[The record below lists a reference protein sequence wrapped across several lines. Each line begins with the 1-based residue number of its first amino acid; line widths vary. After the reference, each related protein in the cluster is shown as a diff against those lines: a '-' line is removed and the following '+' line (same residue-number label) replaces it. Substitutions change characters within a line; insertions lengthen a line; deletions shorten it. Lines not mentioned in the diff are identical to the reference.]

1 MPTEVLVKY
10 GTPITWENG
19 GTPAMNLDSLA
30 TVAARQGAKHDLTAT
45 HADEYLVEV
54 MIDTGGTAPA
64 VGATI
69 DVYLSRSNSGTAG
82 TGNEGGASGTDAAY
96 TGIGSATI
104 LESIVQCLFVGS
116 VVCVDEV
123 DTNLIQFF
131 RVSPGA
137 RYVSPIV
144 YNATLQTLGAAS
156 YVKMTP
162 IIPESQ

>member
-1 MPTEVLVKY
+1 MPSEVLFKS
-10 GTPITWENG
+10 GTPITWSDG
-19 GTPAMNLDSLA
+19 GSTDVNIDGLTTLA
-30 TVAARQGAKHDLTAT
+30 AGQGDKTDLGAT
-45 HADEYLVEV
+45 HADDYLVEV

-69 DVYLSRSNSGTAG
+69 DIYLSRSNSGTAG
-82 TGNEGGASGTDAAY
+82 TGNEGGATGVDDAY

-116 VVCVDEV
+116 VVCVDETN
-123 DTNLIQFF
+123 TNLFQFF

-144 YNATLQTLGAAS
+144 YNATGQTLGTGS
-156 YVKMTP
+156 YITLTP
-162 IIPESQ
+162 IIAESQ